1 MATTSEEAIRLL
13 RSIDSSLKSLLA
25 MQGGAHQTER
35 VDLDG
40 PHGDP
45 VIKAKDPRDWTG
57 EPMKGRKFSE
67 CPPDYLDMV
76 AERFDYFASKE
87 EDPKKAKYN
96 RLDAARARGWA
107 QRLRG
112 GFKPSSEP
120 QDAGNSGFG
129 GDDTWPTES
138 EWQ

>member
-1 MATTSEEAIRLL
+1 MGASEESIRLL

-25 MQGGAHQTER
+25 LQGGARQTER

-40 PHGDP
+40 THGDP
-45 VIKAKDPRDWTG
+45 VVKAKDPRDWTG

-87 EDPKKAKYN
+87 PDEKKAKYN

-107 QRLRG
+107 QRLRAG
-112 GFKPSSEP
+112 WQPSSEP
-120 QDAGNSGFG
+120 QNAGNDGFEADG
-129 GDDTWPTES
+129 WPAEP